1 MTVIEKT
8 RSNVQ
13 NASLYNNKPPIVLM
27 NYSYSTILIFV
38 LKYAQKSVLSICF
51 SKLNMWH
58 TTCDTLSWWYV

>member
-38 LKYAQKSVLSICF
+38 LKYAQKSFFIIFFL
-51 SKLNMWH
+51 
-58 TTCDTLSWWYV
+58 